1 MQLSIASLTI
11 CESWSGTVSFY
22 AVFCLST
29 CIYSYNATLR
39 ITVRFTMLHAV
50 KIQCSECSIYSFF
63 FKIPLFSMIHSFENI
78 CNIYLCLISRVF
90 RPSDLIVG
98 EVIGKGFFGQVSKV
112 YRYVNIQDFGHLAC
126 WNGTLRVFL
135 ECRGNIIY
143 TYGRPDRKQLQKVH
157 IRV

>member
-1 MQLSIASLTI
+1 
-11 CESWSGTVSFY
+11 
-22 AVFCLST
+22 
-29 CIYSYNATLR
+29 
-39 ITVRFTMLHAV
+39 
-50 KIQCSECSIYSFF
+50 
-63 FKIPLFSMIHSFENI
+63 MIHSFENI

-126 WNGTLRVFL
+126 WNGTLKGFL